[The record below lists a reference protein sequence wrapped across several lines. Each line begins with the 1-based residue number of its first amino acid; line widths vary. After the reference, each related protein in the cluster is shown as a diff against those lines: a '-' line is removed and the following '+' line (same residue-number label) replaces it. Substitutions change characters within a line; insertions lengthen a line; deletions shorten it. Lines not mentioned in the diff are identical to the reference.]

1 MSEFDTLKDL
11 KADLKKKITEERQ
24 KDADRV
30 FEENLMNQV
39 AENITADIPDVMVE
53 NQAHQ
58 FLDNFK
64 MQLAQQGLQYDQYM
78 KATGTD
84 EAQLLADAK
93 EPALKQVRM
102 DLAMAAIIKEENID
116 ATDEEVAAEFQ
127 RMADQYGMDLETVKK
142 YLQAEQ
148 VKDQLKSQKAIAVVV
163 LTTVLLIGLGVLFP
177 SRPVSFATLKAKL
190 TKRDAVAVFPGRC
203 WPERI
208 VGAVLSFGVLTALIF
223 TVYASNTLYNSFR
236 VSNAYYVPSVF
247 NELGFPYCFCHQF
260 TTYPVDKPE
269 GFSKSEA
276 AGWETGGQTGLG
288 KDVSVILVMNEAFSD
303 LTDQSMFNWTEE
315 TDPLPNL
322 HALQKDPHALSGHI
336 VVPGFAGGTANTEFD
351 ALTGMQTTAL
361 SVTATSAMRVVNRNL
376 DSLFRVFGADGYRTS
391 FYHPGD
397 AWFYNRENVYRW
409 LGAEHEVFAK
419 DMKNL
424 EYKGRWVTDDYMAG
438 LIEEEFE
445 TAVSEGRP
453 LFNYTTTIQNHM
465 SYTADKYGEG
475 YVFPPVST
483 TADISPETRSML
495 EVYTEGV
502 RDADAM
508 LGRLTAYFAER
519 EEPVVLVFYGDHLPY
534 LGDNQKGYAEL
545 GSEVSIPENE
555 REDILCS
562 YKTPYVLWAND
573 AAADTLNWSEAVA
586 ALDLPEDGVLSASFL
601 GSVLLDL
608 TGRAGESP
616 WFDFLSSL
624 RRIAPVVQKKTY
636 ILADGSVLPQR
647 ILNEQT
653 DEASMELKDAVR
665 KWRCWSYYK
674 LKYADVG

>member
-1 MSEFDTLKDL
+1 MKGLYVLKEKRIYKREL
-11 KADLKKKITEERQ
+11 PLW
-24 KDADRV
+24 
-30 FEENLMNQV
+30 
-39 AENITADIPDVMVE
+39 
-53 NQAHQ
+53 
-58 FLDNFK
+58 
-64 MQLAQQGLQYDQYM
+64 GS
-78 KATGTD
+78 
-84 EAQLLADAK
+84 LLAAVLLAGCITLLALWCQPNALRTVLAGFKAQPLLIVLNALPIGLLLLAFAFLFRNVFYSGALVNFFVCALSLANRVKIEVRD
-93 EPALKQVRM
+93 EPVFPRDFSLLREVGS
-102 DLAMAAIIKEENID
+102 AIQSYDIRYP
-116 ATDEEVAAEFQ
+116 V
-127 RMADQYGMDLETVKK
+127 
-142 YLQAEQ
+142 
-148 VKDQLKSQKAIAVVV
+148 KAIAVVV

-351 ALTGMQTTAL
+351 ALTGMQTNAL

-475 YVFPPVST
+475 YIFPPVST

-508 LGRLTAYFAER
+508 LGRLTEYFAER

-573 AAADTLNWSEAVA
+573 AATDALNWNEAVA

-653 DEASMELKDAVR
+653 DEASMELKAAVH

>member
-1 MSEFDTLKDL
+1 MKGLYVLK
-11 KADLKKKITEERQ
+11 EERIY
-24 KDADRV
+24 KR
-30 FEENLMNQV
+30 EL
-39 AENITADIPDVMVE
+39 P
-53 NQAHQ
+53 
-58 FLDNFK
+58 LW
-64 MQLAQQGLQYDQYM
+64 GS
-78 KATGTD
+78 
-84 EAQLLADAK
+84 LLAAVLLAGCITLLALWCQPNALRTVLAVFKAQPLLIVLNALPIGLLLLALAFLFRNVFYSGALVNFFVCALSLANRVKIEVRD
-93 EPALKQVRM
+93 EPVFPRDFSLLREVGS
-102 DLAMAAIIKEENID
+102 AIQSYDIRYP
-116 ATDEEVAAEFQ
+116 V
-127 RMADQYGMDLETVKK
+127 
-142 YLQAEQ
+142 
-148 VKDQLKSQKAIAVVV
+148 KAIAVVA

-177 SRPVSFATLKAKL
+177 SRPVSFAALKAKL

-203 WPERI
+203 WIERI
-208 VGAVLSFGVLTALIF
+208 VGAAVSLGVLVGLIF
-223 TVYASNTLYNSFR
+223 TVYASNDLYNSFR
-236 VSNAYYVPSVF
+236 VSNAYYVPAVF

-276 AGWETGGQTGLG
+276 TGWETGEQPGLG
-288 KDVSVILVMNEAFSD
+288 KDVNIIMVMNEAFSD
-303 LTDQSMFNWTEE
+303 ITDGSMFNWAEGD
-315 TDPLPNL
+315 DPLPNL
-322 HALQKDPHALSGHI
+322 HALQNDPHALTGHI

-351 ALTGMQTTAL
+351 VLTGMQTNAL
-361 SVTATSAMRVVNRNL
+361 SDTTTSAMRVINRNL
-376 DSLFRVFGADGYRTS
+376 DSLFRVFDADGYRTS

-419 DMKNL
+419 DMKDL

-508 LGRLTAYFAER
+508 LGRLTAYFEER
-519 EEPVVLVFYGDHLPY
+519 SEPVVLVFYGDHLPY

-545 GSEVSIPENE
+545 GSEVAIAEND
-555 REDILCS
+555 RTDILCS
-562 YKTPYVLWAND
+562 YKTPYVIWTNAADALDWE
-573 AAADTLNWSEAVA
+573 AAAKQLA
-586 ALDLPEDGVLSASFL
+586 LPEDGTVSAAFL

-608 TGRAGESP
+608 TDRAGESP

-653 DEASMELKDAVR
+653 DESSMELKDAVR

-674 LKYADVG
+674 LKYAEVG

>member
-1 MSEFDTLKDL
+1 MKEKRFH
-11 KADLKKKITEERQ
+11 KIELPLWGS
-24 KDADRV
+24 
-30 FEENLMNQV
+30 F
-39 AENITADIPDVMVE
+39 
-53 NQAHQ
+53 
-58 FLDNFK
+58 
-64 MQLAQQGLQYDQYM
+64 
-78 KATGTD
+78 
-84 EAQLLADAK
+84 LLAVLLAGCITLLALWCQPNALRTVLAGFKAQPLLIVLNALPIGLLLLAFAFLFRNVFYSGALVNFFVCALSLANRVKIEVRD
-93 EPALKQVRM
+93 EPVFPRDFSLLREVGS
-102 DLAMAAIIKEENID
+102 AIQSFDIRYP
-116 ATDEEVAAEFQ
+116 V
-127 RMADQYGMDLETVKK
+127 
-142 YLQAEQ
+142 
-148 VKDQLKSQKAIAVVV
+148 KAIAVVV
-163 LTTVLLIGLGVLFP
+163 LTTALLIGLGVLFP
-177 SRPVSFATLKAKL
+177 SRPVSFAALKAKL
-190 TKRDAVAVFPGRC
+190 TKRGTVAVFPGRC
-203 WPERI
+203 WLERI

-276 AGWETGGQTGLG
+276 AGWETGEQSGLG
-288 KDVSVILVMNEAFSD
+288 KDVNIIMVMNEAFSD
-303 LTDQSMFNWTEE
+303 ITDGSMFNWAEGD
-315 TDPLPNL
+315 DPLPNL
-322 HALQKDPHALSGHI
+322 HALQNDPHALTGHI

-351 ALTGMQTTAL
+351 VLTGMQTNAL
-361 SVTATSAMRVVNRNL
+361 SDTTTSAMRVINRNL
-376 DSLFRVFGADGYRTS
+376 DSLFRVFDADGYRTS

-419 DMKNL
+419 DMKDL

-475 YVFPPVST
+475 HTFAPVSV
-483 TADISPETRSML
+483 TADISDETRTML

-519 EEPVVLVFYGDHLPY
+519 SEPVVLVFYGDHLPY

-545 GSEVSIPENE
+545 GSEVAIAEND
-555 REDILCS
+555 RTDILCS
-562 YKTPYVLWAND
+562 YKTPYVIWTNA
-573 AAADTLNWSEAVA
+573 AAAD
-586 ALDLPEDGVLSASFL
+586 ALDWEAAAKQLVLPEDGTVSAAFL

-608 TGRAGESP
+608 TGRGGESP
-616 WFDFLSSL
+616 WFDFLSSV
-624 RRIAPVVQKKTY
+624 RRLVPVVQKKIY
-636 ILADGSVLPQR
+636 ILTDGELIANR
-647 ILNEQT
+647 DLLERT
-653 DEASMELKDAVR
+653 DETAAALKAAIR

-674 LKYADVG
+674 LKYAEVG

>member
-1 MSEFDTLKDL
+1 MKGLYVLKEKRIYKREL
-11 KADLKKKITEERQ
+11 PLW
-24 KDADRV
+24 
-30 FEENLMNQV
+30 
-39 AENITADIPDVMVE
+39 
-53 NQAHQ
+53 
-58 FLDNFK
+58 
-64 MQLAQQGLQYDQYM
+64 GS
-78 KATGTD
+78 
-84 EAQLLADAK
+84 LLAAVLLAGCITLLALWCQPNALRTVLAGFKAQPLLIVLNALPIGLLLLAFAFLFRNVFYSGALVNFFVCALSLANRVKIEVRD
-93 EPALKQVRM
+93 EPVFPRDFSLLREVGS
-102 DLAMAAIIKEENID
+102 AIQSFDIRYP
-116 ATDEEVAAEFQ
+116 V
-127 RMADQYGMDLETVKK
+127 
-142 YLQAEQ
+142 
-148 VKDQLKSQKAIAVVV
+148 KAIAVVV
-163 LTTVLLIGLGVLFP
+163 LTTALLIGLGVLFP
-177 SRPVSFATLKAKL
+177 SRPVSFAALKAKL
-190 TKRDAVAVFPGRC
+190 TKRDAAAVFPGRC

-303 LTDQSMFNWTEE
+303 LTDQPMFNWTEE

-351 ALTGMQTTAL
+351 VLTGMQTNAL

-475 YVFPPVST
+475 HTFAPVST

-573 AAADTLNWSEAVA
+573 AAADTLNWNEAVA
-586 ALDLPEDGVLSASFL
+586 ALDLPEGGVLSASFL

-624 RRIAPVVQKKTY
+624 RQIAPVVQKKTY

>member
-1 MSEFDTLKDL
+1 MKGLYVLKEKRIYKREL
-11 KADLKKKITEERQ
+11 PLW
-24 KDADRV
+24 
-30 FEENLMNQV
+30 
-39 AENITADIPDVMVE
+39 
-53 NQAHQ
+53 
-58 FLDNFK
+58 
-64 MQLAQQGLQYDQYM
+64 GS
-78 KATGTD
+78 
-84 EAQLLADAK
+84 LLAAVLLAGCITLLALWCQPNALRTVLAGFKAQPLLIVLNALPIGLLLLAFAFLFRNVFYSGALVNFFVCALSLANRVKIEVRD
-93 EPALKQVRM
+93 EPVFPRDFSLLREVGS
-102 DLAMAAIIKEENID
+102 AIQSFDIRYP
-116 ATDEEVAAEFQ
+116 V
-127 RMADQYGMDLETVKK
+127 
-142 YLQAEQ
+142 
-148 VKDQLKSQKAIAVVV
+148 KAIAVVV
-163 LTTVLLIGLGVLFP
+163 LTTALLVGLGVLFP
-177 SRPVSFATLKAKL
+177 SRPVSFAALKAKL
-190 TKRDAVAVFPGRC
+190 TKRDAAAAFPGRC

-223 TVYASNTLYNSFR
+223 TVYASNDLYNSFR
-236 VSNAYYVPSVF
+236 VSNAYYVPAVF

-276 AGWETGGQTGLG
+276 TGWETGEQPGLG
-288 KDVSVILVMNEAFSD
+288 KDVNIIMVMNEAFSD
-303 LTDQSMFNWTEE
+303 ITDDSMFNWAEGD
-315 TDPLPNL
+315 DPLPNL
-322 HALQKDPHALSGHI
+322 HALQNDPHALTGHI

-351 ALTGMQTTAL
+351 VLTGMQTNAL
-361 SVTATSAMRVVNRNL
+361 SDTTTSAMRVINRNL
-376 DSLFRVFGADGYRTS
+376 DSLFRVFDADGYRTS

-419 DMKNL
+419 DMKDL

-475 YVFPPVST
+475 HTFAPVSV
-483 TADISPETRSML
+483 TADISDETRTML

-519 EEPVVLVFYGDHLPY
+519 SEPVVLVFYGDHLPY

-545 GSEVSIPENE
+545 GSEVAIAEND
-555 REDILCS
+555 RTDILCS
-562 YKTPYVLWAND
+562 YKTPYVIWTNA
-573 AAADTLNWSEAVA
+573 AAAD
-586 ALDLPEDGVLSASFL
+586 ALDWEAAAKQLVLPEDGTVSAAFL

-608 TGRAGESP
+608 TGRGGESP

-624 RRIAPVVQKKTY
+624 RRIAPVVQKKIY
-636 ILADGSVLPQR
+636 ILTDGEPIANRDLLER
-647 ILNEQT
+647 T
-653 DEASMELKDAVR
+653 DETAAALKAAIR

-674 LKYADVG
+674 LKYAEVG

>member
-1 MSEFDTLKDL
+1 MKGLYVLKEKRIYKREL
-11 KADLKKKITEERQ
+11 PLW
-24 KDADRV
+24 
-30 FEENLMNQV
+30 
-39 AENITADIPDVMVE
+39 
-53 NQAHQ
+53 
-58 FLDNFK
+58 
-64 MQLAQQGLQYDQYM
+64 GS
-78 KATGTD
+78 
-84 EAQLLADAK
+84 LLAAVLLAGCITLLALWCQPNALRTVLAGFKAQPLLIVLNALPIGLLLLAFAFLFRNVFYSGALVNFFVCALSLANRVKIEVRD
-93 EPALKQVRM
+93 EPVFPRDFSLLREVGS
-102 DLAMAAIIKEENID
+102 AIQSFDIRYP
-116 ATDEEVAAEFQ
+116 V
-127 RMADQYGMDLETVKK
+127 
-142 YLQAEQ
+142 
-148 VKDQLKSQKAIAVVV
+148 KAIAVVV
-163 LTTVLLIGLGVLFP
+163 LTTALLVGLGVLFP
-177 SRPVSFATLKAKL
+177 SRPVSFAALKAKL
-190 TKRDAVAVFPGRC
+190 TKRDAAAAFPGRC
-203 WPERI
+203 WLERI

-276 AGWETGGQTGLG
+276 AGWETGEQSGLG
-288 KDVSVILVMNEAFSD
+288 KDVNIIMVMNEAFSD
-303 LTDQSMFNWTEE
+303 ITDGSMFNWAEGD
-315 TDPLPNL
+315 DPLPNL
-322 HALQKDPHALSGHI
+322 HALQNDPHALTGHI

-351 ALTGMQTTAL
+351 VLTGIQTNAL
-361 SVTATSAMRVVNRNL
+361 SDTTTSAMRVINRNL
-376 DSLFRVFGADGYRTS
+376 DSLFRVFDADGYRTS

-419 DMKNL
+419 DMKDL

-475 YVFPPVST
+475 HTFAPVSV
-483 TADISPETRSML
+483 TADISDETRTML

-519 EEPVVLVFYGDHLPY
+519 SEPVVLVFYGDHLPY

-545 GSEVSIPENE
+545 GSEVAIAEND
-555 REDILCS
+555 RTDILCS
-562 YKTPYVLWAND
+562 YKTPYVIWTNA
-573 AAADTLNWSEAVA
+573 AAAD
-586 ALDLPEDGVLSASFL
+586 ALDWEAAAKQLALPEDGTVSAAFL

-608 TGRAGESP
+608 TDRAGESP

-674 LKYADVG
+674 LKYAEVG

>member
-1 MSEFDTLKDL
+1 MKEKRFH
-11 KADLKKKITEERQ
+11 KIELPLWGS
-24 KDADRV
+24 
-30 FEENLMNQV
+30 F
-39 AENITADIPDVMVE
+39 
-53 NQAHQ
+53 
-58 FLDNFK
+58 
-64 MQLAQQGLQYDQYM
+64 
-78 KATGTD
+78 
-84 EAQLLADAK
+84 LLAVLLAGCITLLALWCQPNALRTVLAGFKAQPLLIVLNALPIGLLLLAFAFLFRNVFYSGALVNFFVCALSLANRVKIEVRD
-93 EPALKQVRM
+93 EPVFPRDFSLLREVGS
-102 DLAMAAIIKEENID
+102 AIQSYDIRYP
-116 ATDEEVAAEFQ
+116 V
-127 RMADQYGMDLETVKK
+127 
-142 YLQAEQ
+142 
-148 VKDQLKSQKAIAVVV
+148 KAIAVVV
-163 LTTVLLIGLGVLFP
+163 LTTALLVGLGVLFP
-177 SRPVSFATLKAKL
+177 SRPVSFAALKAKL
-190 TKRDAVAVFPGRC
+190 TKRDAAAAFPGRG

-223 TVYASNTLYNSFR
+223 TVYASNDLYNSFR
-236 VSNAYYVPSVF
+236 VSNAYYVPAVF

-276 AGWETGGQTGLG
+276 AGWETGEQSGLG
-288 KDVSVILVMNEAFSD
+288 KDVNIIMVMNEAFSD
-303 LTDQSMFNWTEE
+303 ITDDSMFNWAEGD
-315 TDPLPNL
+315 DPLPNL
-322 HALQKDPHALSGHI
+322 HALQNDPHALTGHI

-351 ALTGMQTTAL
+351 VLTGMQTNAL
-361 SVTATSAMRVVNRNL
+361 SDTTTSAMRVINRNL
-376 DSLFRVFGADGYRTS
+376 DSLFRVFDADGYRTS

-419 DMKNL
+419 DMKDL

-475 YVFPPVST
+475 HTFAPVSV
-483 TADISPETRSML
+483 TADISDETRTML

-519 EEPVVLVFYGDHLPY
+519 SEPVVLVFYGDHLPY

-545 GSEVSIPENE
+545 GSEVAIAEND
-555 REDILCS
+555 RTDILCS
-562 YKTPYVLWAND
+562 YKTPYVIWTNA
-573 AAADTLNWSEAVA
+573 AAAD
-586 ALDLPEDGVLSASFL
+586 ALDWEAAAKQLVLPEDGTVSAAFL

-608 TGRAGESP
+608 TDRAGESP
-616 WFDFLSSL
+616 WFDFLSSV
-624 RRIAPVVQKKTY
+624 RRLVPVVQKKIY
-636 ILADGSVLPQR
+636 ILTDGELIANR
-647 ILNEQT
+647 DLLERT
-653 DEASMELKDAVR
+653 DETAAALKAAIR

-674 LKYADVG
+674 LKYAEVG

>member
-1 MSEFDTLKDL
+1 MKGLYVLK
-11 KADLKKKITEERQ
+11 EERIY
-24 KDADRV
+24 KR
-30 FEENLMNQV
+30 EL
-39 AENITADIPDVMVE
+39 P
-53 NQAHQ
+53 
-58 FLDNFK
+58 LW
-64 MQLAQQGLQYDQYM
+64 GS
-78 KATGTD
+78 
-84 EAQLLADAK
+84 LLAAVLLAGCITLLALWCQPNALRTVLAVFRGQPLLIVLNALPVGLLLLTFAFLFRNIFYSGALVNFFVCALSLANRVKIEVRD
-93 EPALKQVRM
+93 EPVFPRDFSLLREVGS
-102 DLAMAAIIKEENID
+102 AIQSYDIRYP
-116 ATDEEVAAEFQ
+116 V
-127 RMADQYGMDLETVKK
+127 
-142 YLQAEQ
+142 
-148 VKDQLKSQKAIAVVV
+148 KAIAVVA

-177 SRPVSFATLKAKL
+177 SRPVSFAALKAKL

-203 WPERI
+203 WIERI

-223 TVYASNTLYNSFR
+223 TVYASNDLYNSFR
-236 VSNAYYVPSVF
+236 VSNAYYVPAVF

-276 AGWETGGQTGLG
+276 AGWETGEQPGLG
-288 KDVSVILVMNEAFSD
+288 KDVNIIMVMNEAFSD
-303 LTDQSMFNWTEE
+303 ITDGSMFNWAEGD
-315 TDPLPNL
+315 DPLPNL
-322 HALQKDPHALSGHI
+322 HALQNDPHALTGHI

-351 ALTGMQTTAL
+351 VLTGMQTNAL
-361 SVTATSAMRVVNRNL
+361 SDTTTSAMRVINRNL

-409 LGAEHEVFAK
+409 LGAENTVFAK
-419 DMKNL
+419 DMQDP

-438 LIEEEFE
+438 QIEEEFE

-475 YVFPPVST
+475 HTFAPVSV
-483 TADISPETRSML
+483 TADISDETRTML

-519 EEPVVLVFYGDHLPY
+519 SEPVVLVFYGDHLPY

-545 GSEVSIPENE
+545 GSEVAIAEND
-555 REDILCS
+555 RTDILCS
-562 YKTPYVLWAND
+562 YKTPYVIWTNA
-573 AAADTLNWSEAVA
+573 AAAD
-586 ALDLPEDGVLSASFL
+586 ALDWEAAAKQLVLPEDGTVSAAFL

-608 TGRAGESP
+608 TGRGGESP
-616 WFDFLSSL
+616 WFDFLSSV
-624 RRIAPVVQKKTY
+624 RRLVPVVQKKIY
-636 ILADGSVLPQR
+636 ILTDGELIANR
-647 ILNEQT
+647 DLLERT
-653 DEASMELKDAVR
+653 DETAAALKAAIR

-674 LKYADVG
+674 LKYAEVG

>member
-1 MSEFDTLKDL
+1 MKEKRFH
-11 KADLKKKITEERQ
+11 KIELPLWGS
-24 KDADRV
+24 
-30 FEENLMNQV
+30 F
-39 AENITADIPDVMVE
+39 
-53 NQAHQ
+53 
-58 FLDNFK
+58 
-64 MQLAQQGLQYDQYM
+64 
-78 KATGTD
+78 
-84 EAQLLADAK
+84 LLAVLLAGCITLLALWCQPNALRTVLAVFKAQPLLIVLNALPIGLLLLAFAFLFRNIFYSGALVNFFVCALSLANRVKIEVRD
-93 EPALKQVRM
+93 EPVFPRDFSLLREVGS
-102 DLAMAAIIKEENID
+102 AIQSFDIRYP
-116 ATDEEVAAEFQ
+116 V
-127 RMADQYGMDLETVKK
+127 
-142 YLQAEQ
+142 
-148 VKDQLKSQKAIAVVV
+148 KAIAVVV
-163 LTTVLLIGLGVLFP
+163 LTTALLVGLGVLFP
-177 SRPVSFATLKAKL
+177 SRPVSFAALKAKL
-190 TKRDAVAVFPGRC
+190 TKRDAAAAFPGRC

-223 TVYASNTLYNSFR
+223 TVYASNDLYNSFR
-236 VSNAYYVPSVF
+236 VSNAYYVPAVF

-276 AGWETGGQTGLG
+276 TGWETGEQPGLG
-288 KDVSVILVMNEAFSD
+288 KDVNIIMVMNEAFSD
-303 LTDQSMFNWTEE
+303 ITDGSMFNWAEGD
-315 TDPLPNL
+315 DPLPNL
-322 HALQKDPHALSGHI
+322 HALQNDPHALTGHI

-351 ALTGMQTTAL
+351 VLTGMQTNAL
-361 SVTATSAMRVVNRNL
+361 SDTTTSAMRVINRNL
-376 DSLFRVFGADGYRTS
+376 DSLFRVFDADGYRTS

-419 DMKNL
+419 DMKDL

-475 YVFPPVST
+475 HTFAPVSV
-483 TADISPETRSML
+483 TADISDETRTML

-519 EEPVVLVFYGDHLPY
+519 SEPVVLVFYGDHLPY

-545 GSEVSIPENE
+545 GSEVAIAEND
-555 REDILCS
+555 RTDILCS
-562 YKTPYVLWAND
+562 YKTPYVIWTNA
-573 AAADTLNWSEAVA
+573 AAAD
-586 ALDLPEDGVLSASFL
+586 ALDWEAAAKQLVLPEDGTVSAAFL

-608 TGRAGESP
+608 TGRGGESP

-636 ILADGSVLPQR
+636 ILTDGELIANR
-647 ILNEQT
+647 DLLERT
-653 DEASMELKDAVR
+653 DETAAALKAAIR

-674 LKYADVG
+674 LKYAEVG

>member
-1 MSEFDTLKDL
+1 MKEKRFH
-11 KADLKKKITEERQ
+11 KIELPLWGS
-24 KDADRV
+24 
-30 FEENLMNQV
+30 F
-39 AENITADIPDVMVE
+39 
-53 NQAHQ
+53 
-58 FLDNFK
+58 
-64 MQLAQQGLQYDQYM
+64 
-78 KATGTD
+78 
-84 EAQLLADAK
+84 LLAVLLAGCITLLALWCQPNALRSVLAVFRGQPLLIVLNALPVGLLLLTFAFLFRNVFYSGALVNFFVCALSLANRVKIEVRD
-93 EPALKQVRM
+93 EPVFPRDFALVREVGR
-102 DLAMAAIIKEENID
+102 AMQSYDIRYPVTAII
-116 ATDEEVAAEFQ
+116 A
-127 RMADQYGMDLETVKK
+127 
-142 YLQAEQ
+142 
-148 VKDQLKSQKAIAVVV
+148 VV
-163 LTTVLLIGLGVLFP
+163 LTTALLVGLGVLFP
-177 SRPVSFATLKAKL
+177 SRPVSFAALKAKL
-190 TKRDAVAVFPGRC
+190 TKRDAAAAFPGRC

-223 TVYASNTLYNSFR
+223 TVYASNDLYNSFR
-236 VSNAYYVPSVF
+236 VSNAYYVPAVF

-276 AGWETGGQTGLG
+276 TGWETGEQPGLG
-288 KDVSVILVMNEAFSD
+288 KDVNIIMVMNEAFSD
-303 LTDQSMFNWTEE
+303 ITDGSMFNWAEGD
-315 TDPLPNL
+315 DPLPNL
-322 HALQKDPHALSGHI
+322 HALQNDPHALTGHI

-351 ALTGMQTTAL
+351 VLTGMQTNAL
-361 SVTATSAMRVVNRNL
+361 SDTTTSAMRVINRNL
-376 DSLFRVFGADGYRTS
+376 DSLFRVFDADGYRTS

-419 DMKNL
+419 DMKDL

-475 YVFPPVST
+475 HTFAPVSV
-483 TADISPETRSML
+483 TADISDETRTML

-519 EEPVVLVFYGDHLPY
+519 SEPVVLVFYGDHLPY

-545 GSEVSIPENE
+545 GSEVAIAEND
-555 REDILCS
+555 RTDILCS
-562 YKTPYVLWAND
+562 YKTPYVIWTNA
-573 AAADTLNWSEAVA
+573 AAAD
-586 ALDLPEDGVLSASFL
+586 ALDWEAAAKQLALPEDGTVSAAFL

-608 TGRAGESP
+608 TGRGGESP
-616 WFDFLSSL
+616 WFDFLSSV
-624 RRIAPVVQKKTY
+624 RRLVPVVQKKIY
-636 ILADGSVLPQR
+636 ILTDGELIANR
-647 ILNEQT
+647 DLLERT
-653 DEASMELKDAVR
+653 DETAAALKAAIR

-674 LKYADVG
+674 LKYAEVG

>member
-1 MSEFDTLKDL
+1 MKEKRFH
-11 KADLKKKITEERQ
+11 KIELPLWGS
-24 KDADRV
+24 
-30 FEENLMNQV
+30 F
-39 AENITADIPDVMVE
+39 
-53 NQAHQ
+53 
-58 FLDNFK
+58 
-64 MQLAQQGLQYDQYM
+64 
-78 KATGTD
+78 
-84 EAQLLADAK
+84 LLAVLLAGCITLLALWCQPNALRSVLAVFRGQPLLIVLNALPVGLLLLTFAFLFRNVFYSGALVNFFVCALSLANRVKIEVRD
-93 EPALKQVRM
+93 EPVFPRDFALVREVGS
-102 DLAMAAIIKEENID
+102 AMQSYDIRYPVTAII
-116 ATDEEVAAEFQ
+116 A
-127 RMADQYGMDLETVKK
+127 
-142 YLQAEQ
+142 
-148 VKDQLKSQKAIAVVV
+148 VV
-163 LTTVLLIGLGVLFP
+163 LTTALLVGLGVLFP
-177 SRPVSFATLKAKL
+177 SRPVSFAALKAKL
-190 TKRDAVAVFPGRC
+190 TKRDAAAAFPGRC

-223 TVYASNTLYNSFR
+223 TVYASNDLYNSFR
-236 VSNAYYVPSVF
+236 VSNAYYVPAVF

-276 AGWETGGQTGLG
+276 AGWETGEQPGLG
-288 KDVSVILVMNEAFSD
+288 KDVNIIMVMNEAFSD
-303 LTDQSMFNWTEE
+303 ITDGSMFNWAEGD
-315 TDPLPNL
+315 DPLPNL
-322 HALQKDPHALSGHI
+322 HALQNDPHALTGHI

-351 ALTGMQTTAL
+351 VLTGMQTNAL
-361 SVTATSAMRVVNRNL
+361 SDTTTSAMRVINRNL
-376 DSLFRVFGADGYRTS
+376 DSLFRVFDADGYRTS

-419 DMKNL
+419 DMKDL

-475 YVFPPVST
+475 HTFAPVSV
-483 TADISPETRSML
+483 TADISDETRTML

-519 EEPVVLVFYGDHLPY
+519 SEPVVLVFYGDHLPY

-545 GSEVSIPENE
+545 GSEVAIAEND
-555 REDILCS
+555 RTDILCS
-562 YKTPYVLWAND
+562 YKTPYVIWTNA
-573 AAADTLNWSEAVA
+573 AAAD
-586 ALDLPEDGVLSASFL
+586 ALDWEAAAKQLALPEDGTVSAAFL

-608 TGRAGESP
+608 TGRGGESP
-616 WFDFLSSL
+616 WFDFLSSV
-624 RRIAPVVQKKTY
+624 RRLVPVVQKKIY
-636 ILADGSVLPQR
+636 ILTDGELIANR
-647 ILNEQT
+647 DLLERT
-653 DEASMELKDAVR
+653 DETAAALKAAIR

-674 LKYADVG
+674 LKYAEVG

>member
-1 MSEFDTLKDL
+1 MKGLYVLKEKRIYKREL
-11 KADLKKKITEERQ
+11 PLW
-24 KDADRV
+24 
-30 FEENLMNQV
+30 
-39 AENITADIPDVMVE
+39 
-53 NQAHQ
+53 
-58 FLDNFK
+58 
-64 MQLAQQGLQYDQYM
+64 GS
-78 KATGTD
+78 
-84 EAQLLADAK
+84 LLAAVLLAGCITLLALWCQPNALRTVLAGFKAQPLLIVLNALPIGLLLLAFAFLFRNVFYSGALVNFFVCALSLANRVKIEVRD
-93 EPALKQVRM
+93 EPVFPRDFSLLREVGS
-102 DLAMAAIIKEENID
+102 AIQSFDIRYP
-116 ATDEEVAAEFQ
+116 V
-127 RMADQYGMDLETVKK
+127 
-142 YLQAEQ
+142 
-148 VKDQLKSQKAIAVVV
+148 KAIAVVV
-163 LTTVLLIGLGVLFP
+163 LTTALLVGLGVLFP
-177 SRPVSFATLKAKL
+177 SRPVSFAALKAKL
-190 TKRDAVAVFPGRC
+190 TKRDAAAAFPGRC
-203 WPERI
+203 WLERI

-276 AGWETGGQTGLG
+276 AGWETGEQSGLG
-288 KDVSVILVMNEAFSD
+288 KDVNIIMVMNEAFSD
-303 LTDQSMFNWTEE
+303 ITDGSMFNWAEGD
-315 TDPLPNL
+315 DPLPNL
-322 HALQKDPHALSGHI
+322 HALQNDPHALTGHI

-351 ALTGMQTTAL
+351 VLTGMQTNAL
-361 SVTATSAMRVVNRNL
+361 SDTTTSAMRVINRNL
-376 DSLFRVFGADGYRTS
+376 DSLFRVFDADGYRTS

-419 DMKNL
+419 DMKDL

-475 YVFPPVST
+475 HTFAPVSV
-483 TADISPETRSML
+483 TADISDETRTML

-519 EEPVVLVFYGDHLPY
+519 SEPVVLVFYGDHLPY

-545 GSEVSIPENE
+545 GSEVAIAEND
-555 REDILCS
+555 RTDILCS
-562 YKTPYVLWAND
+562 YKTPYVIWTNA
-573 AAADTLNWSEAVA
+573 AAAD
-586 ALDLPEDGVLSASFL
+586 ALDWEAAAKQLALPEDGTVSAAFL

-608 TGRAGESP
+608 TDRAGESP

-674 LKYADVG
+674 LKYAEVG

>member
-1 MSEFDTLKDL
+1 MKEKRFH
-11 KADLKKKITEERQ
+11 KIELPLWGS
-24 KDADRV
+24 
-30 FEENLMNQV
+30 F
-39 AENITADIPDVMVE
+39 
-53 NQAHQ
+53 
-58 FLDNFK
+58 
-64 MQLAQQGLQYDQYM
+64 
-78 KATGTD
+78 
-84 EAQLLADAK
+84 LLAVLLAGCITLLALWCQPNALRTVLAVFRGQPLLIVLNALPVGLLLLTFAFLFRNIFYSGALVNFFVCALSLANRVKIEVRD
-93 EPALKQVRM
+93 EPVFPRDFSLLREVGS
-102 DLAMAAIIKEENID
+102 AIQSFDIRYP
-116 ATDEEVAAEFQ
+116 V
-127 RMADQYGMDLETVKK
+127 
-142 YLQAEQ
+142 
-148 VKDQLKSQKAIAVVV
+148 KAIAVVV
-163 LTTVLLIGLGVLFP
+163 LTTALLVGLGVLFP
-177 SRPVSFATLKAKL
+177 SRPVSFAALKAKL
-190 TKRDAVAVFPGRC
+190 TKRDAAAAFSGRC

-223 TVYASNTLYNSFR
+223 TVYASNDLYNSFR

-276 AGWETGGQTGLG
+276 AGWETGEQPGLG
-288 KDVSVILVMNEAFSD
+288 KDVNIIMVMNEAFSD
-303 LTDQSMFNWTEE
+303 ITDGSMFNWAEGD
-315 TDPLPNL
+315 DPLPNL
-322 HALQKDPHALSGHI
+322 HALQNDPHALTGHI

-351 ALTGMQTTAL
+351 VLTGMQTNAL
-361 SVTATSAMRVVNRNL
+361 SDTTTSAMRVINRNL

-409 LGAEHEVFAK
+409 LGAENTVFAK
-419 DMKNL
+419 DMQDP

-438 LIEEEFE
+438 QIEEEFE

-475 YVFPPVST
+475 HTFAPVSV
-483 TADISPETRSML
+483 TADISDETRTML

-519 EEPVVLVFYGDHLPY
+519 SEPVVLVFYGDHLPY

-545 GSEVSIPENE
+545 GSEVAIAEND
-555 REDILCS
+555 RTDILCS
-562 YKTPYVLWAND
+562 YKTPYVIWTNA
-573 AAADTLNWSEAVA
+573 AAAD
-586 ALDLPEDGVLSASFL
+586 ALDWEAAAKQLALPEDGTVSAAFL

-608 TGRAGESP
+608 TGRGGESP
-616 WFDFLSSL
+616 WFDFLSSV
-624 RRIAPVVQKKTY
+624 RRLVPVVQKKIY
-636 ILADGSVLPQR
+636 ILTDGELIANR
-647 ILNEQT
+647 DLLERT
-653 DEASMELKDAVR
+653 DETAAALKAAIR

-674 LKYADVG
+674 LKYAEVG

>member
-1 MSEFDTLKDL
+1 MKGLYVLKEKRIYKREL
-11 KADLKKKITEERQ
+11 PLW
-24 KDADRV
+24 
-30 FEENLMNQV
+30 
-39 AENITADIPDVMVE
+39 
-53 NQAHQ
+53 
-58 FLDNFK
+58 
-64 MQLAQQGLQYDQYM
+64 GS
-78 KATGTD
+78 
-84 EAQLLADAK
+84 LLAAVLLAGCITLLALWCQPNALRTVLAGFKAQPLLIVLNALPIGLLLLAFAFLFRNVFYSGALVNFFVCALSLANRVKIEVRD
-93 EPALKQVRM
+93 EPVFPRDFSLLREVGS
-102 DLAMAAIIKEENID
+102 AIQSFDIRYP
-116 ATDEEVAAEFQ
+116 V
-127 RMADQYGMDLETVKK
+127 
-142 YLQAEQ
+142 
-148 VKDQLKSQKAIAVVV
+148 KAIAVVV
-163 LTTVLLIGLGVLFP
+163 LTTALLVGLGVLFP
-177 SRPVSFATLKAKL
+177 SRPVSFAALKAKL
-190 TKRDAVAVFPGRC
+190 TKRDAAAAFPGRC
-203 WPERI
+203 WLERI
-208 VGAVLSFGVLTALIF
+208 VGAVHSFGVLTALIF

-276 AGWETGGQTGLG
+276 AGWETGEQSGLG
-288 KDVSVILVMNEAFSD
+288 KDVNIIMVMNEAFSD
-303 LTDQSMFNWTEE
+303 ITDGSMFNWAEGD
-315 TDPLPNL
+315 DPLPNL
-322 HALQKDPHALSGHI
+322 HALQNDPHALTGHI

-351 ALTGMQTTAL
+351 VLTGMQTNAL
-361 SVTATSAMRVVNRNL
+361 SDTTTSAMRVINRNL
-376 DSLFRVFGADGYRTS
+376 DSLFRVFDADGYRTS

-419 DMKNL
+419 DMKDL

-475 YVFPPVST
+475 HTFAPVSV
-483 TADISPETRSML
+483 TADISDETRTML

-519 EEPVVLVFYGDHLPY
+519 SEPVVLVFYGDHLPY

-545 GSEVSIPENE
+545 GSEVAIAEND
-555 REDILCS
+555 RTDILCS
-562 YKTPYVLWAND
+562 YKTPYVIWTNA
-573 AAADTLNWSEAVA
+573 AAAD
-586 ALDLPEDGVLSASFL
+586 ALDWEAAAKQLALPEDGTVSAAFL

-608 TGRAGESP
+608 TDRAGESP

-674 LKYADVG
+674 LKYAEVG

>member
-1 MSEFDTLKDL
+1 MKGLYVLKEKRIYKREL
-11 KADLKKKITEERQ
+11 PLW
-24 KDADRV
+24 
-30 FEENLMNQV
+30 
-39 AENITADIPDVMVE
+39 
-53 NQAHQ
+53 
-58 FLDNFK
+58 
-64 MQLAQQGLQYDQYM
+64 GS
-78 KATGTD
+78 
-84 EAQLLADAK
+84 LLAAVLLAGCITLLALWCQPNALRTVLVVFKAQPLLIVLNALPIGLLLLAFAFLFRNIFYSGALVNFFVCALSLANRVKIEVRD
-93 EPALKQVRM
+93 EPVFPRDFSLLREVGS
-102 DLAMAAIIKEENID
+102 AIQSFDIRYP
-116 ATDEEVAAEFQ
+116 V
-127 RMADQYGMDLETVKK
+127 
-142 YLQAEQ
+142 
-148 VKDQLKSQKAIAVVV
+148 KAIAVVV
-163 LTTVLLIGLGVLFP
+163 LTTALLVGLGVLFP
-177 SRPVSFATLKAKL
+177 SHPVSFAALKAKL
-190 TKRDAVAVFPGRC
+190 TKRDAAAAFPGRC

-223 TVYASNTLYNSFR
+223 TVYASNDLYNSFR
-236 VSNAYYVPSVF
+236 VSNAYYVPAVF

-276 AGWETGGQTGLG
+276 AGWETGEQSGLG
-288 KDVSVILVMNEAFSD
+288 KDVNIIMVMNEAFSD
-303 LTDQSMFNWTEE
+303 ITDGSMFNWAEGD
-315 TDPLPNL
+315 DPLPNL
-322 HALQKDPHALSGHI
+322 HALQNDPHALTGHI

-351 ALTGMQTTAL
+351 VLTGMQTNAL
-361 SVTATSAMRVVNRNL
+361 SDTTTSAMRVINRNL
-376 DSLFRVFGADGYRTS
+376 DSLFRVFDADGYRTS

-419 DMKNL
+419 DMKDL

-475 YVFPPVST
+475 HTFAPVSV
-483 TADISPETRSML
+483 TADISDETRTML

-519 EEPVVLVFYGDHLPY
+519 SEPVVLVFYGDHLPY

-545 GSEVSIPENE
+545 GSEVAIAEND
-555 REDILCS
+555 RTDILCS
-562 YKTPYVLWAND
+562 YKTPYVIWTNAADALDWE
-573 AAADTLNWSEAVA
+573 AAAKQLA
-586 ALDLPEDGVLSASFL
+586 LPEDGTVSAAFL

-608 TGRAGESP
+608 TGRGGESP

-674 LKYADVG
+674 LKYAEVG

>member
-1 MSEFDTLKDL
+1 MKGLYVLKEKRIYKREL
-11 KADLKKKITEERQ
+11 PLW
-24 KDADRV
+24 
-30 FEENLMNQV
+30 
-39 AENITADIPDVMVE
+39 
-53 NQAHQ
+53 
-58 FLDNFK
+58 
-64 MQLAQQGLQYDQYM
+64 GS
-78 KATGTD
+78 
-84 EAQLLADAK
+84 LLAAVLLAGCITLLALWCQPNALRTVLAVFKAQPLLIVLNALPIGLLLLAFAFLFRNIFYSGALVNFFVCALSLANRVKIEVRD
-93 EPALKQVRM
+93 EPVFPRDFSLLREVGS
-102 DLAMAAIIKEENID
+102 AIQSYDIRYP
-116 ATDEEVAAEFQ
+116 V
-127 RMADQYGMDLETVKK
+127 
-142 YLQAEQ
+142 
-148 VKDQLKSQKAIAVVV
+148 KAIAVVA

-177 SRPVSFATLKAKL
+177 SRPVSFAALKAKL

-203 WPERI
+203 WIERI
-208 VGAVLSFGVLTALIF
+208 VGAAVSLGVLVGLIF
-223 TVYASNTLYNSFR
+223 TVYASNDLYNSFR
-236 VSNAYYVPSVF
+236 VSNAYYVPAVF

-276 AGWETGGQTGLG
+276 TGWETGEQPGLG
-288 KDVSVILVMNEAFSD
+288 KDVNIIMVMNEAFSD
-303 LTDQSMFNWTEE
+303 ITDGSMFNWAEGD
-315 TDPLPNL
+315 DPLPNL
-322 HALQKDPHALSGHI
+322 HALQNDPHALTGHI

-351 ALTGMQTTAL
+351 VLTGMQTNAL
-361 SVTATSAMRVVNRNL
+361 SDTTTSAMRVINRNL
-376 DSLFRVFGADGYRTS
+376 DSLFRVFDADGYRTS

-419 DMKNL
+419 DMKDL

-475 YVFPPVST
+475 HTFAPVSV
-483 TADISPETRSML
+483 TADISDETRTML

-519 EEPVVLVFYGDHLPY
+519 SEPVVLVFYGDHLPY

-545 GSEVSIPENE
+545 GSEVAIAEND
-555 REDILCS
+555 RTDILCS
-562 YKTPYVLWAND
+562 YKTPYVIWTNAADALDWE
-573 AAADTLNWSEAVA
+573 AAAKQLA
-586 ALDLPEDGVLSASFL
+586 LPEDGTVSAAFL

-608 TGRAGESP
+608 TDRAGESP

-653 DEASMELKDAVR
+653 DEASMELTDAVR

-674 LKYADVG
+674 LKYAEVG

>member
-1 MSEFDTLKDL
+1 MKGLYVLKEKRIYKREL
-11 KADLKKKITEERQ
+11 PLW
-24 KDADRV
+24 
-30 FEENLMNQV
+30 
-39 AENITADIPDVMVE
+39 
-53 NQAHQ
+53 
-58 FLDNFK
+58 
-64 MQLAQQGLQYDQYM
+64 GS
-78 KATGTD
+78 
-84 EAQLLADAK
+84 LLAAVLLAGCITLLALWCQPNALRTVLAGFKAQPLLIVLNALPIGLLLLAFAFLFRNVFYSGALVNFFVCALSLANRVKIEVRD
-93 EPALKQVRM
+93 EPVFPRDFSLLREVGS
-102 DLAMAAIIKEENID
+102 AIQSFDIRYP
-116 ATDEEVAAEFQ
+116 V
-127 RMADQYGMDLETVKK
+127 
-142 YLQAEQ
+142 
-148 VKDQLKSQKAIAVVV
+148 KAIAVVV
-163 LTTVLLIGLGVLFP
+163 LTTALLVGLGVLFP
-177 SRPVSFATLKAKL
+177 SRPVSFAALKAKL
-190 TKRDAVAVFPGRC
+190 TKRDAAAAFPGRC

-223 TVYASNTLYNSFR
+223 TVYASNDLYNSFR
-236 VSNAYYVPSVF
+236 VSNAYYVPAVF

-276 AGWETGGQTGLG
+276 AGWETGEQPGLG
-288 KDVSVILVMNEAFSD
+288 KDVNIIMVMNEAFSD
-303 LTDQSMFNWTEE
+303 ITDGSMFNWAEGD
-315 TDPLPNL
+315 DPLPNL
-322 HALQKDPHALSGHI
+322 HALQNDPHALTGHI

-351 ALTGMQTTAL
+351 VLTGMQTNAL
-361 SVTATSAMRVVNRNL
+361 SDTTTSAMRVINRNL
-376 DSLFRVFGADGYRTS
+376 DSLFRVFDADGYRTS

-419 DMKNL
+419 DMKDL

-475 YVFPPVST
+475 HTFAPVSV
-483 TADISPETRSML
+483 TADISDETRTML

-519 EEPVVLVFYGDHLPY
+519 SEPVVLVFYGDHLPY

-545 GSEVSIPENE
+545 GSEVAIAEND
-555 REDILCS
+555 RTDILCS
-562 YKTPYVLWAND
+562 YKTPYVIWTNA
-573 AAADTLNWSEAVA
+573 AAAD
-586 ALDLPEDGVLSASFL
+586 ALDWEAAAKQLALPEDGTVSAAFL

-608 TGRAGESP
+608 TGRGGESP

>member
-1 MSEFDTLKDL
+1 MKGLYVLKEKRIYKREL
-11 KADLKKKITEERQ
+11 PLW
-24 KDADRV
+24 
-30 FEENLMNQV
+30 
-39 AENITADIPDVMVE
+39 
-53 NQAHQ
+53 
-58 FLDNFK
+58 
-64 MQLAQQGLQYDQYM
+64 GS
-78 KATGTD
+78 
-84 EAQLLADAK
+84 LLAAVLLAGCITLLALWCQPNALRTVLAGFKAQPLLIVLNALPIGLLLLAFAFLFRNVFYSGALVNFFVCALSLANRVKIEVRD
-93 EPALKQVRM
+93 EPVFPRDFSLLREVGS
-102 DLAMAAIIKEENID
+102 AIQSYDIRYP
-116 ATDEEVAAEFQ
+116 V
-127 RMADQYGMDLETVKK
+127 
-142 YLQAEQ
+142 
-148 VKDQLKSQKAIAVVV
+148 KAIAVVV

-223 TVYASNTLYNSFR
+223 TVYASNTLYNSFQ

-351 ALTGMQTTAL
+351 ALTGMQTNAL

>member
-1 MSEFDTLKDL
+1 MKGLYVLKEKRIYKREL
-11 KADLKKKITEERQ
+11 PLW
-24 KDADRV
+24 
-30 FEENLMNQV
+30 
-39 AENITADIPDVMVE
+39 
-53 NQAHQ
+53 
-58 FLDNFK
+58 
-64 MQLAQQGLQYDQYM
+64 GS
-78 KATGTD
+78 
-84 EAQLLADAK
+84 LLAAVLLAGCITLLALWCQPNALRTVLAGFKAQPLLIVLNALPIGLLLLAFAFLFRNVFYSGALVNFFVCALSLANRVKIEVRD
-93 EPALKQVRM
+93 EPVFPRDFSLLREVGS
-102 DLAMAAIIKEENID
+102 AIQSYDIRYP
-116 ATDEEVAAEFQ
+116 V
-127 RMADQYGMDLETVKK
+127 
-142 YLQAEQ
+142 
-148 VKDQLKSQKAIAVVV
+148 KAIAVVA

-177 SRPVSFATLKAKL
+177 SRPVSLAALKAKL

-203 WPERI
+203 WLERI

-288 KDVSVILVMNEAFSD
+288 KDISVILVMNEAFSD
-303 LTDQSMFNWTEE
+303 LTDQPMFNWTEE

-351 ALTGMQTTAL
+351 VLTGMQTNAL

-475 YVFPPVST
+475 HTFAPVST

-573 AAADTLNWSEAVA
+573 AAADTLNWNEAMA
-586 ALDLPEDGVLSASFL
+586 ALNLPEDGVLSASFL